1 MYTSTENGKVV
12 CIMWQKI
19 KEKFI
24 DLTSDVKVDQ
34 NGKEHIIPYS
44 FKEFLWE
51 EILII
56 MGIVLGVILF

>member
-19 KEKFI
+19 KKKFI
-24 DLTSDVKVDQ
+24 DATSDVKVDAEG
-34 NGKEHIIPYS
+34 NEHIIPWS

-51 EILII
+51 QAL
-56 MGIVLGVILF
+56 IVLGVVIGGILF